1 MKLRLLASSALCF
14 SLLLT
19 GCSSNE
25 TKSTSKTEEKKE
37 ETKLIG
43 KKVSGD
49 HVLKVKLKNETGK
62 KIKSFSMNGSDN
74 MIDDTYKTNETRTL
88 YYDLTDVESVVVSIT
103 FDDDTTKEMKCFP
116 LENCDKASLK
126 LEDDVLFVTYKS
138 TKDKSEVSTK
148 DDEIA
153 SNTTTENTEET
164 SEEAQSASTES
175 TQAESSTQYSAP
187 TQETQSST
195 NVETNNTTPV
205 TPSVPDSSS
214 TNTDSGCI
222 GEDPDTY

>member
-1 MKLRLLASSALCF
+1 MKFKLLASSVLCF
-14 SLLLT
+14 SLLLS

-25 TKSTSKTEEKKE
+25 TQSTSKTVENKK

-43 KKVSGD
+43 KKITGD

-62 KIKSFSMNGSDN
+62 KIKSFSINESEN
-74 MIDDTYKTNETRTL
+74 MIDDTYKTNETRIL
-88 YYDLTDVESVVVSIT
+88 YFDLTNVESIVVSIT

-138 TKDKSEVSTK
+138 TKDQSEVSTK
-148 DDEIA
+148 EDEIA
-153 SNTTTENTEET
+153 SNTTTENTEDT
-164 SEEAQSASTES
+164 SEEIQSTSTES
-175 TQAESSTQYSAP
+175 AQVESSTQYSAP